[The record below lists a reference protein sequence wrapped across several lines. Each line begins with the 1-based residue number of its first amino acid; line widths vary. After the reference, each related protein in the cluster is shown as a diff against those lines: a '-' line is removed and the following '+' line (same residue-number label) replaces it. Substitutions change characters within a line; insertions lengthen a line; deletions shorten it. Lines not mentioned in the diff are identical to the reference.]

1 MRLENK
7 VILVTAS
14 TNGIGKAIVEY
25 CAREGALVYIAA
37 RNMDKASGLIEGY
50 KKEAGEKVVLIRNE
64 EEREELES
72 LPGIIRTA
80 NTAELF
86 TDITLLDNWLQEW
99 VEAKQ

>member
-1 MRLENK
+1 M
-7 VILVTAS
+7 
-14 TNGIGKAIVEY
+14 
-25 CAREGALVYIAA
+25 
-37 RNMDKASGLIEGY
+37 
-50 KKEAGEKVVLIRNE
+50 VLIRNE

-86 TDITLLDNWLQEW
+86 ADITLLDNWLQEW